1 MGSVYEGYD
10 PALKRRIAIKTF
22 LATDAMTD
30 QESRERFER
39 EAQAAAR
46 LQHPN
51 IVTVFELGNFGSNET
66 PYIVMEYLGGASL
79 ASIINS
85 DRRIP
90 LAEALDAVI
99 QLCHGLDYA
108 HQRKVVHRDIKPA
121 NIQCLDDGRVKIM
134 DFGIARIEGGD
145 QITRSG
151 VMVGTLHYMS
161 PEQIRGEAI
170 DGRSDIFSA
179 GCILYE
185 MLAGKRPFQGD
196 SATSILYK
204 IVNAE
209 PQSLLDE
216 NPDLPQEV
224 QAIISRA
231 LSKDPDNR
239 FRTAGDMAAELQKLL
254 TIYQKS
260 FPRLSS
266 DLQQR
271 LDELEQLGRNGKW
284 KEVLP
289 LAEELNR
296 DRPEL
301 ELPRRLLRQA
311 RRSLDVS
318 EDGEATPQE
327 KTKHL
332 AEISMEFQQLYGMAQ
347 LPTVADEPARP
358 VATPDPT
365 AGELKLRTKTAAA
378 DGRQPASSFA
388 KILIVLATVVV
399 LAVLGWLVVPGLL
412 GPSQVSHSVPIS
424 SEPSGATIFLNG
436 IERGVTTSAGAPV
449 AVPLEGLEGDTIS
462 IELRQEG
469 FHPAQVEITLGK
481 EVPPPVSLSLEP
493 IPIRLEVTSEP
504 TGAGILLDG
513 REVPGITP
521 LTLELSPRE
530 DHEIVLSLDGYE
542 SRTIEIVAGEELP
555 SGEVTLEKVR
565 QPGTLV
571 VRGSYP
577 LSIMSSGGGT
587 LAGSSTEPSIRL
599 ERGRHQVRL
608 YAPEVFL
615 NQVFTVDIREG
626 GTSTLDPPGLG
637 KVSIRA
643 TPGNCE
649 VFING
654 MPAGAPPIGNQDIV
668 EGSHTV
674 VFEWPDGVKNE
685 QNQVVRQGRHTYVTG
700 QKR

>member
-22 LATDAMTD
+22 LVTDAMTD
-30 QESRERFER
+30 NESRERFER

-51 IVTVFELGNFGSNET
+51 IVTVFELGNFGSKET

-85 DRRIP
+85 DRQIP
-90 LAEALDAVI
+90 LSEALGTII
-99 QLCHGLDYA
+99 QLCRGLDYA

-134 DFGIARIEGGD
+134 DFGIARIEGSD

-161 PEQIRGEAI
+161 PEQIRGESI

-185 MLAGKRPFQGD
+185 MLSGKRPFQGD
-196 SATSILYK
+196 SPTSILYK
-204 IVNAE
+204 IVNDEA
-209 PQSLLDE
+209 PPLLDE
-216 NPDLPQEV
+216 NPDLPQEI
-224 QAIISRA
+224 QEIIFKA
-231 LSKDPDNR
+231 LAKDPDER
-239 FRTAGDMAAELQKLL
+239 FRTADEMAEELQKLL
-254 TIYQKS
+254 TVFQKS
-260 FPRLSS
+260 FPRLSI

-284 KEVLP
+284 AEVLP
-289 LAEELNR
+289 RAEELNR
-296 DRPEL
+296 ERPEL

-311 RRSLDVS
+311 HRSL
-318 EDGEATPQE
+318 GEVGAGPETPEAQ
-327 KTKHL
+327 TKHL

-347 LPTVADEPARP
+347 LPTVADEPAPP
-358 VATPDPT
+358 VAKTDPT
-365 AGELKLRTKTAAA
+365 AGELKLRTKTETAEST
-378 DGRQPASSFA
+378 QPTSSFT
-388 KILIVLATVVV
+388 KYLIVLASVLVAVVV
-399 LAVLGWLVVPGLL
+399 GWLVVPGLL
-412 GPSQVSHSVPIS
+412 GPSRVSHSIRIS
-424 SEPSGATIFLNG
+424 SEPSGASIFLNG
-436 IERGVTTSAGAPV
+436 VERGEMTRDDAPV
-449 AVPLEGLEGDTIS
+449 AIPLEGLEGDTIS
-462 IELRQEG
+462 IELKQKG
-469 FHPAQVEITLGK
+469 YHPALVEILLDKEAPSPVTLT
-481 EVPPPVSLSLEP
+481 LEP
-493 IPIRLEVTSEP
+493 IPIRFEITSDP
-504 TGAGILLDG
+504 PGAGVSLDG
-513 REVPGITP
+513 REVRGATP
-521 LTLELSPRE
+521 LVLEFSPHE

-542 SRTIEIVAGEELP
+542 SRSLRVVAGEELP
-555 SGEVTLEKVR
+555 SGQVTLEQVR
-565 QPGTLV
+565 QPGTLTA
-571 VRGSYP
+571 RGPYP
-577 LSIMSSGGGT
+577 LSIMSNGGVT
-587 LAGSSTEPSIRL
+587 LAGRSSEPTVSL
-599 ERGRHQVRL
+599 AHGRHQVRL

-626 GTSTLDPPGLG
+626 ATSTLEPPGLG

-643 TPGNCE
+643 APGNCE

-654 MPAGAPPIGNQDIV
+654 MPAGAPPIMNQDIAA
-668 EGSHTV
+668 GNHTV

-685 QNQVVRQGRHTYVTG
+685 QKQVVRQGRHTYVTG